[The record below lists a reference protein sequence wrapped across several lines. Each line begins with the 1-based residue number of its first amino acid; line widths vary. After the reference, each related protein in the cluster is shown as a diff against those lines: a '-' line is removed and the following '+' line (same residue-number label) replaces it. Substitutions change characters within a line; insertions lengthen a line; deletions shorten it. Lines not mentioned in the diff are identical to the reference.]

1 MLDAIRLQENAGADI
16 ISDGEQRRDNFYS
29 FISEHIKGI
38 CLMTLSELL
47 DYVEN
52 KSAFEHLF
60 NPLDVRAFSIKN
72 RVVNGKLKVKHPL
85 VLNDYLFLKYHTNKP
100 IKVTL
105 LGPYLLHVLCSHL
118 MT

>member
-1 MLDAIRLQENAGADI
+1 MLDAIRLQENAGVDI

-72 RVVNGKLKVKHPL
+72 RSDVTRSLFTTRSMFPF
-85 VLNDYLFLKYHTNKP
+85 NDIEFVCIT
-100 IKVTL
+100 
-105 LGPYLLHVLCSHL
+105 
-118 MT
+118 